1 MMEIRAYSVPAG
13 VAEVGIDLDDY
24 VCELLGNGLDVA
36 GMLDVQDA
44 MIKQAERLL
53 NASAY

>member
-1 MMEIRAYSVPAG
+1 MEIRAHSGPAG
-13 VAEVGIDLDDY
+13 VAEVVIDLDDY

-44 MIKQAERLL
+44 MIKRAEQLL

>member
-1 MMEIRAYSVPAG
+1 MEIRVYSGPAG
-13 VAEVGIDLDDY
+13 VAEVVIDQDDY

-36 GMLDVQDA
+36 EMLDVQDA

>member
-1 MMEIRAYSVPAG
+1 MMEIRVYSGPAG
-13 VAEVGIDLDDY
+13 VAEVVIDQDDY